1 MKKKAISMT
10 IDEDLL
16 EELEKYQNSKR
27 MTRSQVIRIAILN
40 LIEKGSI

>member
-1 MKKKAISMT
+1 MKKKPISIT
-10 IDEDLL
+10 IDQDLL
-16 EELEKYQNSKR
+16 DELEKYQNSKR